1 MDWRCNSSTLQESYR
16 FLHGKI
22 HRSLLV
28 SIQADSLSCRFR
40 VIFYVIIYARYID
53 RIVISTDGAVLVGVN
68 IHQTPKLTHNVLS
81 YNDSFYQTLSRIGLA
96 TLYLIRIHHLQS
108 QVV

>member
-28 SIQADSLSCRFR
+28 SIQADLLSCRFR

-81 YNDSFYQTLSRIGLA
+81 YNDGFYQTLSRIGLA